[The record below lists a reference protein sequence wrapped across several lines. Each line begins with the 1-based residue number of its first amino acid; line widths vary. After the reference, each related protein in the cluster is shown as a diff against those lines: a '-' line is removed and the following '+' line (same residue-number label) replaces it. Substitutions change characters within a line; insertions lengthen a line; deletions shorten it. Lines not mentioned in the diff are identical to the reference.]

1 MKNLLFLLVLLL
13 FVQFCGFAQCSEEV
27 ILSASK
33 TEYLNGSGVLQR
45 TVDESSTI
53 EISKTRVVI
62 KPGNAD
68 QVMSGAITSDTCNWK
83 SPYTEGLTVIHA
95 LFDDSSAEPRHVT
108 LKLEGASGKITLL
121 MEIQEMPDRK
131 IRVNI
136 DKFAKK

>member
-13 FVQFCGFAQCSEEV
+13 FVQFSGFAQCNEEV

-33 TEYLNGSGVLQR
+33 TEYLNGTGVLQR

-121 MEIQEMPDRK
+121 MEIQEMPDRI

>member
-13 FVQFCGFAQCSEEV
+13 FVQFSGFAQCNEEV

-33 TEYLNGSGVLQR
+33 TEYLNGTGVLQR

-95 LFDDSSAEPRHVT
+95 LFDDSSAEPRNSCPMRT
-108 LKLEGASGKITLL
+108 C
-121 MEIQEMPDRK
+121 
-131 IRVNI
+131 
-136 DKFAKK
+136 

>member
-68 QVMSGAITSDTCNWK
+68 QVMSGAITYDTCNWK

>member
-1 MKNLLFLLVLLL
+1 MKNLLLLLVLLL
-13 FVQFCGFAQCSEEV
+13 FVQFRSFAQCSEEV

-33 TEYLNGSGVLQR
+33 TEYLNASDVLQR

-131 IRVNI
+131 IRVSI
-136 DKFAKK
+136 DKFTKK

>member
-13 FVQFCGFAQCSEEV
+13 FVQLCGFAQCSEEV

>member
-13 FVQFCGFAQCSEEV
+13 FVQLCGFAQCSEEV

-121 MEIQEMPDRK
+121 MEIQEMPDRI